1 MSKKGGVGL
10 MGDLGLDVM
19 KVEHKNVDV
28 GLGVRLDTGVNVGKE
43 GARVC
48 FLGMGGELVLD
59 DVTKLK
65 KKKDA
70 DDNEDAEASK
80 WGGVKGIGFQWW
92 FVKMKLKW

>member
-1 MSKKGGVGL
+1 M
-10 MGDLGLDVM
+10 
-19 KVEHKNVDV
+19 

-70 DDNEDAEASK
+70 RSPQAPVQPRTARSSPRN
-80 WGGVKGIGFQWW
+80 GIGSFRALSS
-92 FVKMKLKW
+92 VAV